1 MKKLSFIV
9 ILFITIFVVLF
20 FHTIS
25 LRYRDSEELKSTFYD
40 RNIPFSWW
48 SYQERSWKTIELNNK
63 DGFFDIFYIPI
74 LDNYIDTIK
83 LEIAE
88 YDGSGKDIEFSY
100 WWLDNTNAKDWW
112 AIWLY
117 TEESLYGF
125 KEYRYPNLH
134 QSKFISLND
143 DKTVSINL
151 KNYDIEYISVS
162 WWWSPE
168 KIYNFS
174 WKIIWIYILF
184 NHPLN
189 RRIKFN
195 VINN

>member
-100 WWLDNTNAKDWW
+100 WWLDNTNAKDL
-112 AIWLY
+112 I
-117 TEESLYGF
+117 
-125 KEYRYPNLH
+125 
-134 QSKFISLND
+134 
-143 DKTVSINL
+143 L
-151 KNYDIEYISVS
+151 KKAVG
-162 WWWSPE
+162 
-168 KIYNFS
+168 KRC
-174 WKIIWIYILF
+174 K
-184 NHPLN
+184 
-189 RRIKFN
+189 
-195 VINN
+195 